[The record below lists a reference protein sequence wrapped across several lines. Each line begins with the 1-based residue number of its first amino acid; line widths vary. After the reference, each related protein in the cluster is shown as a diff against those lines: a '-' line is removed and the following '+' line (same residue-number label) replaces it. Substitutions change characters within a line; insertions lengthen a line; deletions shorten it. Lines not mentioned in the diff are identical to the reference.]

1 MVSFLIALLMVKPL
15 KRSTQKEWQSGA
27 GNNDGACNG
36 VTVMAEVLGQTV
48 PIPPK
53 WTTSEQVTLLLNNA
67 SPSCQLLTT
76 RFLIYANNNVLP
88 LRLGDKETL
97 LPMRFEGSKA
107 YYFHARLKEL
117 GLNHRQWS
125 LCYRHGKADFYEG
138 NKGAA
143 QLILAHRSH

>member
-1 MVSFLIALLMVKPL
+1 LAVCFWLREGIRLTYWWHTAVMVSFLIALLMVKPL

-36 VTVMAEVLGQTV
+36 VTVMAEMLGQTV

-76 RFLIYANNNVLP
+76 RFLIYAE
-88 LRLGDKETL
+88 K
-97 LPMRFEGSKA
+97 
-107 YYFHARLKEL
+107 
-117 GLNHRQWS
+117 
-125 LCYRHGKADFYEG
+125 
-138 NKGAA
+138 
-143 QLILAHRSH
+143 